1 MATAAAVLGLSALV
15 AAFLPGVALYLGLG
29 AAIFAG
35 GLAWAGWRDRRQPA
49 RQRLLAA
56 GALTLATLALLLLAT
71 RLTLVVLAV
80 DRLTAMA
87 QG

>member
-15 AAFLPGVALYLGLG
+15 AAFLPGVSLYLGLG